1 MPAAEVLPIDACWKR
16 IGVQGDRSCEK
27 LAAHVH
33 CRNCERHA
41 EAAMLLLD
49 RHTLQLQD
57 AAPLAATESAAAE
70 ATRPALL
77 FRVGQDWLAL
87 GPAQLLEV
95 AATSPIHGLP
105 HRVGRVLLGVCNV
118 RGVLVPAL
126 ALGPLLGLQSDG
138 TAGPARPRHLI
149 LDASGG
155 PLVLPVDEVDG
166 VQAVPENLLVPAHQ
180 GGGLAAS
187 RLAQHAFQWRERSVT
202 WLEAGRLSQALLGSL
217 G

>member
-1 MPAAEVLPIDACWKR
+1 MPAPETLTLDACWKR
-16 IGVQGDRSCEK
+16 IGVQGDRSCER
-27 LAAHVH
+27 LAALAH

-49 RHTLQLQD
+49 RHALQLQD
-57 AAPLAATESAAAE
+57 NAAPAATEAVV

-87 GPAQLLEV
+87 DPARLLEV
-95 AATSPIHGLP
+95 APTSAIHGLP
-105 HRVGRVLLGVCNV
+105 HRSGRVLLGVCNV

-126 ALGPLLGLQSDG
+126 ALGPLLGLEN
-138 TAGPARPRHLI
+138 TAATAPTARPRHLI
-149 LDASGG
+149 LDAAGG

-166 VQAVPENLLVPAHQ
+166 VQAVPDDLLVPAHQ
-180 GGGLAAS
+180 GSGLAAS
-187 RLAQHAFQWRERSVT
+187 RLARHAFQWRQRSIT
-202 WLEAGRLSQALLGSL
+202 WLDAQRLAQALQESL